1 MKSWR
6 CWIYAEC
13 FQTTE
18 DELFDSNLYKS
29 SSKFSW
35 QPVNFL
41 SHFDEW
47 HEHRPNDTKCVCAV
61 SYVSSQLWGAIWWLR
76 HQMSPSCC
84 FLLRK
89 KRCDGHRMPQVT
101 TIHCEDLPSC
111 KVVKDFDFPTPSQTK
126 EIGLNLEGSRR
137 TPRRSTSTCCHS
149 IWIENGLPMGYVEYL
164 PCDNVFHSN
173 GNWLGIFGQSMT
185 KLYQILILS
194 ECVWR
199 YLDSEWFWF
208 EFSWV
213 PSEFQGLHAAIPCE
227 RLSLRRTWQVNKSRY
242 AMDSAM
248 DSAMGYRGVLGF
260 RTVKRFS
267 TSMLTAPALSVSTK
281 PPAL

>member
-1 MKSWR
+1 MSDVQVFMERKRVDTKASPKPSRKCSIHLGSNPKLTGYTWIYITWDSAVEFFSDHFCVPVEAPQHLCHGTSKMKSWR

-35 QPVNFL
+35 QPANFL

-47 HEHRPNDTKCVCAV
+47 HEL
-61 SYVSSQLWGAIWWLR
+61 SSQLLCYLMVA
-76 HQMSPSCC
+76 SPS
-84 FLLRK
+84 LDMLRNWG
-89 KRCDGHRMPQVT
+89 DGHRMPQVT

-164 PCDNVFHSN
+164 PADCDNVFHSN

-199 YLDSEWFWF
+199 YLDSEWFW
-208 EFSWV
+208 
-213 PSEFQGLHAAIPCE
+213 
-227 RLSLRRTWQVNKSRY
+227 
-242 AMDSAM
+242 
-248 DSAMGYRGVLGF
+248 
-260 RTVKRFS
+260 
-267 TSMLTAPALSVSTK
+267 
-281 PPAL
+281 